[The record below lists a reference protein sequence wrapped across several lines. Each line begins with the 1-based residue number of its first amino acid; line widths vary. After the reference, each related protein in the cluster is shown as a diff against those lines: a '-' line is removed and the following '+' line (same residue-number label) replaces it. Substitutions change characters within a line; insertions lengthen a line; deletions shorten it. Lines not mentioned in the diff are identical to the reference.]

1 MPNISF
7 GLALPA
13 ASRAERQIAAASK
26 GHCTAHAVL
35 GRGAGQRVQAE
46 SSLELSHLFI
56 LNADPSIAEL
66 REQVRFRYGP
76 DDEREHVFDVLA
88 VRTSGARIAY
98 TIKPEARLRSGRFLT
113 EMRVVAWWVRE
124 KRFADDLRLTK
135 PVGDRDC
142 YDVDVV
148 ARLAAASTGMMSQA
162 QLKAAFGVEI
172 RAYVQAHSMASPP
185 SDGRRC
191 WTLGRGELPPRHP
204 AVRRRPAGVPRA
216 AAGGG
221 GGGRP
226 SASTRR

>member
-76 DDEREHVFDVLA
+76 ADEREHVFDVLSA
-88 VRTSGARIAY
+88 RTSGARIAY
-98 TIKPEARLRSGRFLT
+98 TVKPEARLRSGRFLT
-113 EMRVVAWWVRE
+113 EMGVVAWWVRE
-124 KRFADDLRLTK
+124 KRFADDLRLLT
-135 PVGDRDC
+135 DA
-142 YDVDVV
+142 DVDPVDLHN
-148 ARLAAASTGMMSQA
+148 ARIIAAVRDADPEADAAARQVAEALVGGLALRELTLATGLGA
-162 QLKAAFGVEI
+162 RGY
-172 RAYVQAHSMASPP
+172 RALLRLVGSGA
-185 SDGRRC
+185 
-191 WTLGRGELPPRHP
+191 L
-204 AVRRRPAGVPRA
+204 RPA
-216 AAGGG
+216 
-221 GGGRP
+221 
-226 SASTRR
+226 RRERITPLTIVLPKGARS